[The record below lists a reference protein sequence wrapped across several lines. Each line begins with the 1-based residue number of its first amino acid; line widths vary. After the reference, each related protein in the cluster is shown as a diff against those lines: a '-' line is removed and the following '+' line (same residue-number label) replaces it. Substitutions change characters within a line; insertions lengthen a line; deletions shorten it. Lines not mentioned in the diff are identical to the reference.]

1 MDERKYVAL
10 GTSRVPRRRRRRP
23 DNSSTLSSA
32 LLMAASLISGCSA
45 SSERRTLAGI
55 ELLESDSK
63 HHGAEGRRHANIDS
77 IRALYQQSSNVS
89 RSSHGADARDRKRR
103 RKGQRTLAARERGR
117 ELIVGGAS
125 TPPGRFPYVVSLQ
138 LEKVLDE
145 SQAES
150 NGGADVSDTHTCGG
164 TLIAM
169 DVVLTAGHCGYEELP
184 SLQSTSSQSGSV
196 SVEGAV
202 NFGKMPQQVFY
213 GADVGAYDLETNDGG
228 GYGVDNMLFEKLVL
242 HPDYTGFHGRGST
255 QISLQHDIMLVKLY
269 GASDQ
274 PTVRIHNPNS
284 SNRKELNKEPQEGED
299 MVVIGWGDTDPRSG
313 EDNLATTLQAAS
325 VNYLPNDV
333 CELSKGYSDI
343 TESSTVQTTGQYF
356 EYDGTISDDM

>member
-1 MDERKYVAL
+1 MDERDHVAP
-10 GTSRVPRRRRRRP
+10 GTSGLSRRRRRRRRRT
-23 DNSSTLSSA
+23 DNSALSSA
-32 LLMAASLISGCSA
+32 LLMAAYLMSGCSA
-45 SSERRTLAGI
+45 SERRTLSGLD
-55 ELLESDSK
+55 LLELDSK
-63 HHGAEGRRHANIDS
+63 QLGERRHPHIES
-77 IRALYQQSSNVS
+77 IRALYQNGNTGP
-89 RSSHGADARDRKRR
+89 RADQKRR
-103 RKGQRTLAARERGR
+103 RIGQRSLAARHRER

-138 LEKVLDE
+138 LEKVLDG

-150 NGGADVSDTHTCGG
+150 DGGANVSDTHTCGG

-196 SVEGAV
+196 SAEGTV
-202 NFGKMPQQVFY
+202 NFGKMPQQIFY

-228 GYGVDNMLFEKLVL
+228 GYGVDNMLFEKLIL
-242 HPDYTGFHGRGST
+242 HPDYTGFHGRGSS

-274 PTVRIHNPNS
+274 PVVRIHNPNAS
-284 SNRKELNKEPQEGED
+284 KRKELNKVPQDGEAL
-299 MVVIGWGDTDPRSG
+299 VVIGWGDTDPRSG
-313 EDNLATTLQAAS
+313 EENNKLATRLQAAS
-325 VNYLPNDV
+325 VNYLPNDK
-333 CELSKGYSDI
+333 CESSKGYSDI
-343 TESSTVQTTGQYF
+343 NESSTVQTTGQYF